1 MNRGQSCSPYFLR
14 PFPLSLNSQRLL
26 PPREHQLHPSH
37 YLAGDQPA
45 PGPLGKP
52 AGAGTGPQDS
62 GRRHGRGK
70 PQPLSAGLSVVVRF
84 GSSPHPVA
92 APSGPSSQ
100 DPLSRSP
107 ASGQA
112 TSSEHRQPP
121 RQAPPAGVPG
131 SSARP
136 DQCASARG
144 KPHFHLVRVELVL
157 LADPKGVLS
166 IRFGY
171 RAASLRN
178 LDVNAILLQGRF
190 LDGSLSG
197 LTSTV
202 RSTRAWP

>member
-136 DQCASARG
+136 DQCASAREN
-144 KPHFHLVRVELVL
+144 RI
-157 LADPKGVLS
+157 S
-166 IRFGY
+166 I
-171 RAASLRN
+171 
-178 LDVNAILLQGRF
+178 
-190 LDGSLSG
+190 LSG
-197 LTSTV
+197 LSWYFLQTRRECS
-202 RSTRAWP
+202 RSDSAIVLLPFAIWM